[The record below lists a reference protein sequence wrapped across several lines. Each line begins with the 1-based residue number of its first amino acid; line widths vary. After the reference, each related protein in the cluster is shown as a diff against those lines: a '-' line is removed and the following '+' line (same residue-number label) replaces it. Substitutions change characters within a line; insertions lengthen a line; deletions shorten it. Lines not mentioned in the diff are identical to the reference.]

1 MCAISPSSVLIN
13 KLLFEKYGM
22 FDFRLIVCEDY
33 ELWLRFTSKTSVHLV
48 KEKCV
53 IKYGGHKDQLSK
65 KYWGMDRFRIAALE
79 NLLLEYNLSKIQK
92 KEVLDILI
100 YKINIILT
108 GAKKRNN
115 NTIIR
120 LYNTKKDYWKNKY

>member
-1 MCAISPSSVLIN
+1 
-13 KLLFEKYGM
+13 
-22 FDFRLIVCEDY
+22 
-33 ELWLRFTSKTSVHLV
+33 
-48 KEKCV
+48 
-53 IKYGGHKDQLSK
+53 
-65 KYWGMDRFRIAALE
+65 MDRFRIAALE

-100 YKINIILT
+100 YKINIILS

-120 LYNTKKDYWKNKY
+120 LYNTKKDYWENKY